1 MDQSIGVILDQLGV
15 TANLDEHERITDVVV
30 LGKVTK
36 LDVSEDTTRIV
47 VSFSTNTDWITR
59 LGLLYAGR
67 KVIDGDIEKV
77 EEGDG

>member
-1 MDQSIGVILDQLGV
+1 MYQPIGSMLDQLGV

-30 LGKVTK
+30 LGKVAK
-36 LDVSEDTTRIV
+36 LDASEGATRIV

-67 KVIDGDIEKV
+67 KVIDGDMEEV